1 MSVRS
6 IRARLTLWYAGSIL
20 LLLLTTTF
28 VARLLVRDSLVQEFA
43 RSQETAAT
51 LVRGFF
57 RAELNEYRD
66 IRITVEHIVGELVI
80 PDRHI
85 HFVQPDGADF
95 QPAPY
100 VRIMPLPDL
109 APPLHETIWLL
120 DPELAP
126 GWRVRLTASEAPLLA
141 QQRQIDRWALLAIP
155 FALGIAV
162 FAGWMLTGRTL
173 RPISAMAD
181 AADRITATEVTAR
194 IPIEVA
200 GDELG
205 RLGSRFNALLD
216 RLDGAL
222 GQQRRFLADA
232 AHELRTPIARA
243 RGAAELALS
252 HSPEPGQDRAALE
265 QASQEL
271 EAMSRLVHEL
281 LELARSDAGRANP
294 PLVRGFLDD
303 VVTDVVHG
311 FVGLAQRRGITLAL
325 DVPHET
331 PVLMDGDSLAR
342 LVGILVHN
350 AVRYS
355 RADGTVHVRV
365 RATAAGAVL
374 EVEDAGIGISAE
386 DRDRLFG
393 RFFRGRA
400 ARQMAPEGSGLG
412 LAIARGIAER
422 HGARIVFSDAEPQG
436 TRVTVTFPP
445 A

>member
-1 MSVRS
+1 MSARS

-20 LLLLTTTF
+20 VLLLATTF
-28 VARLLVRDSLVQEFA
+28 VARLLVRDSLAQEFA

-66 IRITVEHIVGELVI
+66 TRITIEHIVGELVI

-100 VRIMPLPDL
+100 VRVMPLPEL
-109 APPLHETIWLL
+109 APPRHETVWLL

-126 GWRVRLTASEAPLLA
+126 GWRVRLTASEASLLA

-181 AADRITATEVTAR
+181 AADRITATEVAAR
-194 IPIEVA
+194 IPVEVP

-222 GQQRRFLADA
+222 AQQRRFLADA

-252 HSPEPGQDRAALE
+252 HTPEPGQDRAALE
-265 QASQEL
+265 QATREL
-271 EAMSRLVHEL
+271 EAMSHLVHEL
-281 LELARSDAGRANP
+281 LELARADAGRAGSP
-294 PLVRGFLDD
+294 FVRGFLDD
-303 VVTDVVHG
+303 VVSDAVHG
-311 FVGLAQRRGITLAL
+311 FVPLAQRRGITLAL

-331 PVLMDGDSLAR
+331 PVLMDGDSLTR

-350 AVRYS
+350 ALRYS
-355 RADGTVHVRV
+355 HPNGTVHVRV
-365 RATAAGAVL
+365 RATDSGAVL
-374 EVEDAGIGISAE
+374 EVEDAGIGIPAE

-400 ARQMAPEGSGLG
+400 ARQMAPDGSGLG
-412 LAIARGIAER
+412 LAIARAIAER
-422 HGARIVFSDAEPQG
+422 HGARITLSDATPQG
-436 TRVTVTFPP
+436 TIATVTFPP

>member
-1 MSVRS
+1 MNTQS

-28 VARLLVRDSLVQEFA
+28 VARLLVRDSLAQEFA

-66 IRITVEHIVGELVI
+66 TRITIEHIVGELVI

-85 HFVQPDGADF
+85 HFVEPSGADF
-95 QPAPY
+95 EPAPY
-100 VRIMPLPDL
+100 VRVMPLPEL
-109 APPLHETIWLL
+109 APPLHHTVWPL
-120 DPELAP
+120 DAELAP
-126 GWRVRLTASEAPLLA
+126 GWRVRLTASEASLLA

-155 FALGIAV
+155 FALGVAV
-162 FAGWMLTGRTL
+162 LAGWMLTGRTL
-173 RPISAMAD
+173 SPISKMAD
-181 AADRITATEVTAR
+181 AADRITATEASAR

-200 GDELG
+200 DDELG

-252 HSPEPGQDRAALE
+252 HAPAPGQDRAALE
-265 QASQEL
+265 QAAQEL
-271 EAMSRLVHEL
+271 EAMSHLVHEL
-281 LELARSDAGRANP
+281 LELARVDAGRTNP

-303 VVTDVVHG
+303 VVSDVVHG
-311 FVGLAQRRGITLAL
+311 FVPLAQRRGITLAL

-331 PVLMDGDSLAR
+331 PVLMDADSLGR

-355 RADGTVHVRV
+355 HADGTVHVRV
-365 RATAAGAVL
+365 RATDAGAEL
-374 EVEDAGIGISAE
+374 DVEDAGIGIPAE

-393 RFFRGRA
+393 RFFRGRT

-412 LAIARGIAER
+412 LAIARAIAER
-422 HGARIVFSDAEPQG
+422 HGARIAFADAAPQG
-436 TRVTVTFPP
+436 TRATVTFPP

>member
-1 MSVRS
+1 MSARS

-20 LLLLTTTF
+20 VLLLATTF
-28 VARLLVRDSLVQEFA
+28 VARLLVRDSLAQEFA

-66 IRITVEHIVGELVI
+66 TRITIEHIVGELVI

-100 VRIMPLPDL
+100 VRVTPLPDL
-109 APPLHETIWLL
+109 APPQHETIWLL

-126 GWRVRLTASEAPLLA
+126 GWRVRLTASEASLLA

-181 AADRITATEVTAR
+181 AADRITATEVAAR
-194 IPIEVA
+194 IPVEVP

-222 GQQRRFLADA
+222 AQQRRFLADA

-252 HSPEPGQDRAALE
+252 HTPEPGQDRAALE
-265 QASQEL
+265 QATREL
-271 EAMSRLVHEL
+271 EAMSHLVHEL
-281 LELARSDAGRANP
+281 LELARADAGRAGSP
-294 PLVRGFLDD
+294 FVRGFLDD
-303 VVTDVVHG
+303 VVSDAVHG
-311 FVGLAQRRGITLAL
+311 FVPLAQRRGITLAL

-331 PVLMDGDSLAR
+331 PVLMDGDSLTR

-350 AVRYS
+350 ALRYS
-355 RADGTVHVRV
+355 HPNGTVHVRV
-365 RATAAGAVL
+365 RATDSGAVL
-374 EVEDAGIGISAE
+374 EVEDAGIGIPAE

-400 ARQMAPEGSGLG
+400 ARQMAPDGSGLG
-412 LAIARGIAER
+412 LAIARAIAER
-422 HGARIVFSDAEPQG
+422 HGARITLSDATPQG
-436 TRVTVTFPP
+436 TIATVTFPP

>member
-1 MSVRS
+1 MSARS

-20 LLLLTTTF
+20 VLLLATTF
-28 VARLLVRDSLVQEFA
+28 VARLLVRDSLAQEFA

-66 IRITVEHIVGELVI
+66 TRITIEHIVGELVI

-100 VRIMPLPDL
+100 VRVMPLPDL
-109 APPLHETIWLL
+109 APPQHETIWLL

-126 GWRVRLTASEAPLLA
+126 GWRVRLTASEASLLA

-181 AADRITATEVTAR
+181 AADRITATEVAAR
-194 IPIEVA
+194 IPVEVP

-222 GQQRRFLADA
+222 AQQRRFLADA

-252 HSPEPGQDRAALE
+252 HTPEPGQDRAALE
-265 QASQEL
+265 QATREL
-271 EAMSRLVHEL
+271 EAMSHLVHEL
-281 LELARSDAGRANP
+281 LELARADAGRAGSP
-294 PLVRGFLDD
+294 FVRGFLDD
-303 VVTDVVHG
+303 VVSDAVHG
-311 FVGLAQRRGITLAL
+311 FVPLAQRRGITLAL

-331 PVLMDGDSLAR
+331 PVLMDGDSLTR

-355 RADGTVHVRV
+355 HPNGTVHVRV
-365 RATAAGAVL
+365 RATDSGAVL
-374 EVEDAGIGISAE
+374 EVEDAGIGIPAE

-400 ARQMAPEGSGLG
+400 ARQMAPDGSGLG
-412 LAIARGIAER
+412 LAIARAIAER
-422 HGARIVFSDAEPQG
+422 HGARITLSDAAPQG
-436 TRVTVTFPP
+436 TIATVTFPP

>member
-1 MSVRS
+1 VRTRS

-28 VARLLVRDSLVQEFA
+28 VARLLVRDSLAQEFA

-100 VRIMPLPDL
+100 VRVMPLPEL
-109 APPLHETIWLL
+109 AAPLHETIWLL
-120 DPELAP
+120 DPDLAP
-126 GWRVRLTASEAPLLA
+126 EWRVRLTASEASLLA

-252 HSPEPGQDRAALE
+252 RAPEPGQDRAALE
-265 QASQEL
+265 QATQEL

-281 LELARSDAGRANP
+281 LELARADASRAHP

-311 FVGLAQRRGITLAL
+311 FVPLAQRRGITLAVE
-325 DVPHET
+325 VPHET
-331 PVLMDGDSLAR
+331 PVLMDSDALAR

-365 RATAAGAVL
+365 RSTDTGARL
-374 EVEDAGIGISAE
+374 EVEDAGIGIPAA

-412 LAIARGIAER
+412 LAIARGIADR
-422 HGARIVFSDAEPQG
+422 HGARIAFSDAEPQG